1 MARSEVVEACRIS
14 LQQSRHLVDERTGA
28 ACAGAVHALLGRGV
42 QVGDLGVLTPKF
54 DDDINFGMQRLGCM
68 RARDDLLNEGNA
80 HRLGKRESARTCKR
94 SGNGYVLEPV
104 VDVRQ

>member
-1 MARSEVVEACRIS
+1 M
-14 LQQSRHLVDERTGA
+14 
-28 ACAGAVHALLGRGV
+28 
-42 QVGDLGVLTPKF
+42 QVCNLGVLTPKF
-54 DDDINFGMQRLGCM
+54 DDDINLGVQGLGGLG
-68 RARDDLLNEGNA
+68 AGNDLLDEGDT